1 MASAAALV
9 GAAGHSEGKPL
20 FSDPD
25 CQASMNYLFYA
36 YAGKGIAKSL
46 IKEPDVNA
54 CRSGPLPRSGRSSK
68 IPTARQRFRRG
79 ACPLTVCRYGK
90 GAQQSLK
97 RCMAASK

>member
-54 CRSGPLPRSGRSSK
+54 SRSGPLPRSGRSSK
-68 IPTARQRFRRG
+68 TPNLKTRHS
-79 ACPLTVCRYGK
+79 LTF
-90 GAQQSLK
+90 S
-97 RCMAASK
+97 AALFP